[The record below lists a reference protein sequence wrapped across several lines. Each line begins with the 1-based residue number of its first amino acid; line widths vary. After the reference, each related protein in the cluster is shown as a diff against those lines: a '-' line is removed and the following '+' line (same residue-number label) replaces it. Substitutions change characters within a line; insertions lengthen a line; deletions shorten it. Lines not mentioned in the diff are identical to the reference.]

1 MIKMI
6 AAPNI
11 SSACYP
17 PARFSQSGHEPKSSS
32 FNNCAWMLQ
41 NLRTRTNVVW
51 LYSKILDTTIFSIG
65 TELHRNLPLSRITPT
80 ANLGYNDFISSPK
93 LLLFLRSLP
102 SLPVPLCFNA
112 SLPHFSP
119 SLPLLA
125 AKISSSPCSSLCFPH
140 STTSSCR
147 GCLPSNRCSRR
158 KMRVALA

>member
-41 NLRTRTNVVW
+41 NLRSRTNVVW
-51 LYSKILDTTIFSIG
+51 LYNKILDTTIFSIG

-102 SLPVPLCFNA
+102 SLSVSMLPFLTFSPHCKSLLQRFLALPVP
-112 SLPHFSP
+112 P
-119 SLPLLA
+119 SVPTAQLRA
-125 AKISSSPCSSLCFPH
+125 A
-140 STTSSCR
+140 
-147 GCLPSNRCSRR
+147 GV
-158 KMRVALA
+158 VAGGR